1 MIYIDN
7 SATTKPFS
15 EVLDAYITVSQKYF
29 GNPSSIHGIG
39 MEAEKLL
46 IQAREQIAEL
56 LEVKSNEIFF
66 TSGGTEG
73 NNTVLKGIAR
83 TFKGKGNHII
93 TTTIEHDSI
102 HKVMEQLEE
111 DGFTITYVPVNE
123 YGQVSAEDIIKQIR
137 KETILVSV
145 MHVNN
150 EVGSIQPIEEI
161 GWFLSNYPH
170 VFFHV
175 DGVQGIGKQPISL
188 KKANIDAYTI
198 SAHKFHGLKGNGVLY
213 IKEGKRIQP
222 LLAGG
227 GQENAFRSGTEN
239 VAGAVATAKALRMQL
254 QNQKKKMSV
263 LTQINLY
270 LREQLAR
277 IDGVSIHS
285 PALGKSVPH
294 ILNFSI
300 EGIKAEVFVH
310 ALEERDI
317 YISTTSACSSK
328 TNKVSK
334 TLLGMGVSEQIAE
347 SSFRISFSYAN
358 TMEEMEKVVAAIQDI
373 KEWLRGVMK

>member
-1 MIYIDN
+1 M
-7 SATTKPFS
+7 
-15 EVLDAYITVSQKYF
+15 
-29 GNPSSIHGIG
+29 
-39 MEAEKLL
+39 
-46 IQAREQIAEL
+46 
-56 LEVKSNEIFF
+56 
-66 TSGGTEG
+66 
-73 NNTVLKGIAR
+73 
-83 TFKGKGNHII
+83 
-93 TTTIEHDSI
+93 
-102 HKVMEQLEE
+102 
-111 DGFTITYVPVNE
+111 
-123 YGQVSAEDIIKQIR
+123 
-137 KETILVSV
+137 
-145 MHVNN
+145 
-150 EVGSIQPIEEI
+150 
-161 GWFLSNYPH
+161 
-170 VFFHV
+170 

-188 KKANIDAYTI
+188 KKANVDAYTI

-227 GQENAFRSGTEN
+227 GQENTFRSGTEN

-254 QNQKKKMSV
+254 QNQKEKMSV

-285 PALGKSVPH
+285 PALGKSVAH

-334 TLLGMGVSEQIAE
+334 TLLGMGVPEQIAE
-347 SSFRISFSYAN
+347 NSFRISLSYAN
-358 TMEEMEKVVAAIQDI
+358 TMEEMEKVMAAIQDI

>member
-15 EVLDAYITVSQKYF
+15 EVLDAYTTVSQKYF

-161 GWFLSNYPH
+161 GRFLSNYPH

-310 ALEERDI
+310 ALEESDI

-334 TLLGMGVSEQIAE
+334 ALLGMGVSEQIAE